1 MPQTIA
7 NKQVFS
13 LSEVAQSIKL
23 TLQKRYTSRFWLKVE
38 MNKLNHYPRS
48 GHCYPDLVQKQHGR
62 LLAQMRSTLWSID
75 YQRINRH
82 FLQLVKQP
90 LADGMLLLMEV
101 SIQFEANH
109 GLSLM
114 IHDIDPSFTLGD
126 LEREK
131 QETIIKL
138 QEQGVFDQNKMLEIP
153 LLPKRIAVI
162 SVSTS
167 KGFADFEK
175 IVQARMRGFKLQY
188 HLFPS
193 LLQGPQAAEQIK
205 KQLNTIRLLKK
216 HFDVVA
222 IIRGGGGEVGLASFN
237 DYSLAY
243 SIATF
248 PLPIIT
254 GIGHATNQTVSEM
267 VAHTNAI
274 TPSELADLI
283 LDRFEVFRDKLND
296 ATLKLRQ
303 VVRKTRDESK
313 LLEYFSARLIRQSSL
328 SMERNKQHFQEL
340 LQDIKKQTIN
350 RCKQE
355 INYLKEFNNVICK
368 LGRQKTDS
376 EQNQLTELKLNL
388 TTALGDL
395 ISKNN
400 TQLDF
405 NAKTVALLDPVNVLR
420 RGYSITYC
428 EGKLITSIQSVE
440 TGSQIKT
447 IVKDGELTS
456 TINKKQEKHE

>member
-1 MPQTIA
+1 
-7 NKQVFS
+7 
-13 LSEVAQSIKL
+13 
-23 TLQKRYTSRFWLKVE
+23 
-38 MNKLNHYPRS
+38 
-48 GHCYPDLVQKQHGR
+48 
-62 LLAQMRSTLWSID
+62 
-75 YQRINRH
+75 
-82 FLQLVKQP
+82 
-90 LADGMLLLMEV
+90 MEV

-175 IVQARMRGFKLQY
+175 IVQARLRGFKLQY

-205 KQLNTIRLLKK
+205 KQLKTIGQLKN
-216 HFDVVA
+216 HFDLVA

-248 PLPIIT
+248 PLPVIT

-283 LDRFEVFRDKLND
+283 MDQFEVFRDNLND
-296 ATLKLRQ
+296 ATRKLRQ
-303 VVRKTRDESK
+303 VIRKTRDESK
-313 LLEYFSARLIRQSSL
+313 LLEYFSARLIRQSNL

-355 INYLKEFNNVICK
+355 INYLKEINNTICK
-368 LGRQKTDS
+368 LGRQITDS
-376 EQNQLTELKLNL
+376 EQNQLTELRLNL
-388 TTALGDL
+388 TTALGDF

-400 TQLDF
+400 TQLDL

-420 RGYSITYC
+420 RGYSITYF

-447 IVKDGELTS
+447 IVKDGELIS